1 MALIFM
7 FLVLIIPII
16 GWWRIFVKAGRSGW
30 KCLIPIYNIIIFLRI
45 IKRPDWWIFLYI
57 FGFSL
62 SFFLPPILLILHTLD
77 AFRLNTVFGQ
87 NEYLYNTT
95 DNMFDRD
102 SFRSFPFSA
111 NTIYSAFYLGF
122 LYAWVSI
129 QCLIYFFFGFPFIAF
144 NSNAIY
150 SVERLNRK
158 INVFKD

>member
-1 MALIFM
+1 MASIFM
-7 FLVLIIPII
+7 FLVCIIPFV
-16 GWWRIFVKAGRSGW
+16 GWWRVFVKAGHSGW

-45 IKRPDWWIFLYI
+45 IKRPDWWIVLYI
-57 FGFSL
+57 FGFFL
-62 SFFLPPILLILHTLD
+62 TVFLPPILLIFYTLD

-87 NEYLYNTT
+87 NESLYNIT

-111 NTIYSAFYLGF
+111 NTIYSAFSLGF

-129 QCLIYFFFGFPFIAF
+129 RGLIYFFFGFPFIAF

-150 SVERLNRK
+150 CVDYLNRK
-158 INVFKD
+158 NNVFKD